1 MISAFCNDIMGK
13 KDAVELAK
21 LISKKEIKAEEILEA
36 SIQRA
41 EKVNPFL
48 NAIITKTYDLAR
60 KNSKTPSE
68 GFFSGIPTFIKDNE
82 DVMGVPTSYG
92 SLAVHKSEAKKNSK
106 LVQQMSA
113 LGFVTLGK
121 SALCEFGLTATTES
135 LLNGSTRNPWNTE
148 HSTGGSSGGAAA
160 LVASGVV
167 PIAHAND
174 GGGSIRIPAACCGL
188 VGLKPSRDRLM
199 REDALSSLPV
209 NIVCQGVVSRT
220 VRDTAQFYFEAE
232 KFYQNKKLP
241 PIGLVEHPSQ
251 RRLKIGF
258 FKSIP
263 FNKPVHL
270 EVVATVDRTAKLCE
284 NLKHSVEEIPCPF
297 GKQVGDDFF
306 LYWGMLA
313 FLFSH
318 MGGLIVDNK
327 FNNEKLEYWTKEIGK
342 HYFKHIFKS
351 PILFHRLRHF
361 FGEYEKL
368 FQNFDVIL
376 CPTIAHPAPKI
387 GYLSTTDVEF
397 HLAYERLKEFVPF
410 TPIHNISGGP
420 AISLPLGMSKEGLP
434 LGMQFFASL
443 GQDKTLLELAF
454 ELEQA
459 ANWV

>member
-1 MISAFCNDIMGK
+1 MISSFCDDIIGK
-13 KDAVELAK
+13 KDAVELAT
-21 LISKKEIKAEEILEA
+21 LISKKEIKKEEVLEA

-60 KNSKTPSE
+60 RNSKIHSD

-82 DVMGVPTSYG
+82 DVMGVPTSHG
-92 SLAVHKSEAKKNSK
+92 SVAVQKNEAKNNSK
-106 LVQQMSA
+106 LVQQISA
-113 LGFVTLGK
+113 LGFVSLGK

-135 LLNGSTRNPWNTE
+135 LLNGSTRNPWNTD

-167 PIAHAND
+167 PIVHAND

-199 REDALSSLPV
+199 REDALGALPV
-209 NIVCQGVVSRT
+209 NIVCQGIVSRT
-220 VRDTAQFYFEAE
+220 VRDTARFYFEAE
-232 KFYQNKKLP
+232 KIYKNKKLP

-251 RRLKIGF
+251 KRLKIGF

-263 FNKPVHL
+263 FNKPIHP
-270 EVVATVDRTAKLCE
+270 EVAATVDRTAKLCE
-284 NLKHSVEEIPCPF
+284 NLKHRVEEIPCPF

-313 FLFSH
+313 FLLSH
-318 MGGLIVDNK
+318 LGKYIVSHDFK
-327 FNNEKLEYWTKEIGK
+327 NENVEYWTKELGK
-342 HYFKHIFKS
+342 NYSKHILKS
-351 PILFHRLRHF
+351 PIMFHRLRHF
-361 FGEYEKL
+361 FYEYEKL

-376 CPTIAHPAPKI
+376 CPTIAHSAPKI
-387 GYLSTTDVEF
+387 GYLSTTEVEF
-397 HLAYERLKEFVPF
+397 NLVYERLKEFVPF
-410 TPIHNISGGP
+410 TPIHNISGAP

-434 LGMQFFASL
+434 LGMQFFTSF
-443 GQDKTLLELAF
+443 GQDKTLIELAF
-454 ELEQA
+454 ELEEA

>member
-1 MISAFCNDIMGK
+1 MISSISNDIIGK
-13 KDAVELAK
+13 KDAVELAT
-21 LISKKEIKAEEILEA
+21 LISKKEIKAEEVLEA
-36 SIQRA
+36 TIQRA

-48 NAIITKTYDLAR
+48 NAIVTKTYDLA
-60 KNSKTPSE
+60 KKKSKLSSN
-68 GFFSGIPTFIKDNE
+68 GFFSGIPIFIKDNE
-82 DVMGVPTSYG
+82 DVMGVPTSHG
-92 SLAVHKSEAKKNSK
+92 SLAVPKIEAKKNSN
-106 LVQQMSA
+106 LVQQLNS
-113 LGFVTLGK
+113 LGFISLGK

-148 HSTGGSSGGAAA
+148 HSTGGSSGGSAA

-199 REDALSSLPV
+199 REDALSALPV
-209 NIVCQGVVSRT
+209 NIVCQGIVSRT
-220 VRDTAQFYFEAE
+220 VRDTARFYFEAE
-232 KFYQNKKLP
+232 KYYKNKKLP
-241 PIGLVEHPSQ
+241 PIGLVENPSQ
-251 RRLKIGF
+251 KRLKIGF

-263 FNKPVHL
+263 FNKPIHPDVI
-270 EVVATVDRTAKLCE
+270 ATVDRTATLCE

-313 FLFSH
+313 FLISH
-318 MGGLIVDNK
+318 LGKFIVSHSFK
-327 FNNEKLEYWTKEIGK
+327 NENLEYWTKELAK
-342 HYFKHIFKS
+342 NYSKHIFQS

-361 FGEYEKL
+361 FSEYEKL
-368 FQNFDVIL
+368 FQKFDVIL

-387 GYLSTTDVEF
+387 GYLSTTEVEF
-397 HLAYERLKEFVPF
+397 NLVYERLKEFVPF
-410 TPIHNISGGP
+410 TPIHNISGAP
-420 AISLPLGMSKEGLP
+420 SISLPLGISQEGLP
-434 LGMQFFASL
+434 LGMQFFTSF
-443 GQDKTLLELAF
+443 GQDKILLELAF